1 MRRMKFG
8 GPLLG
13 LLWLAATPALAQ
25 SDAAGADAAGDEAID
40 TTVHADTSTT
50 TISPVVV
57 SGAQPGPRLWKVSR
71 DGRVMWVL
79 GSLTPLPKD
88 MQWAPGRTAARLREA
103 RVVLR
108 PPTVKLDA
116 DVGFF
121 GGLMLLPSAMAARKN
136 PDGKTL
142 AQVLPPAV
150 YARWLPLKQR
160 YLGNDRGVEKFR
172 PVFAAGELWEAALKR
187 NGLSMQDPVW
197 AQIGEVVK
205 ETKPDVRRPVVTV
218 KLEDPKKMLKQ
229 FRGTVLDDTACFER
243 TLTRLENDVGAMRQ
257 RATAW
262 AIGDIDALRALPH
275 VDAAQACQDAFFS
288 AALVK
293 ERGMGDLDA
302 RAETAW
308 LAEAEKALR
317 ESAVSFATL
326 PIRELLDADGYLA
339 KLRARGYTVEMAD

>member
-1 MRRMKFG
+1 MRRMRFG

-13 LLWLAATPALAQ
+13 VLWLAASPAWAQ
-25 SDAAGADAAGDEAID
+25 SETTDADADDRALD
-40 TTVHADTSTT
+40 TTVHADTATT

-71 DGRVMWVL
+71 DGHVMWVL
-79 GSLTPLPKD
+79 GGLSPLPKD

-108 PPTVKLDA
+108 APTVKLDA

-136 PDGKTL
+136 PEGKTL

-172 PVFAAGELWEAALKR
+172 PVFAAGELWAAALKR
-187 NGLSMQDPVW
+187 NGLTTHDPVW
-197 AQIGEVVK
+197 ERIGEVVE

-218 KLEDPKKMLKQ
+218 KLEDPRKMIKQ

-243 TLTRLENDVGAMRQ
+243 TLARLETDVGAMRQ
-257 RATAW
+257 RANAW

-275 VDAAQACQDAFFS
+275 VDAAQACQDAFFN

-302 RAETAW
+302 RAEAAW
-308 LAEAEKALR
+308 LVEAEKALR
-317 ESAVSFATL
+317 ETSVSFATL

-339 KLRARGYTVEMAD
+339 KLRQRGYQVQMAD